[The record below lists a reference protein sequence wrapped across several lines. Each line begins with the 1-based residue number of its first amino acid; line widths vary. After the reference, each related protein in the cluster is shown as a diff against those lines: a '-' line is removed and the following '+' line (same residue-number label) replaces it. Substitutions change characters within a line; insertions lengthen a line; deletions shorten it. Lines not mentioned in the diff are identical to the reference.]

1 MMRWAPGSTFAGAW
15 KIPAA
20 GRAVKSPQVP
30 VGMKL
35 WWTAFSKLR
44 LLTQLKSPI
53 FSFPQISQTNA
64 IP

>member
-1 MMRWAPGSTFAGAW
+1 MPRKQKMLQRCGIRYLGFPL
-15 KIPAA
+15 
-20 GRAVKSPQVP
+20 RLP
-30 VGMKL
+30 VHYENEA
-35 WWTAFSKLR
+35 TAFSKLR

>member
-1 MMRWAPGSTFAGAW
+1 MLQRYGIRYLGFPL
-15 KIPAA
+15 
-20 GRAVKSPQVP
+20 RLP
-30 VGMKL
+30 VHYENEA
-35 WWTAFSKLR
+35 TAFSKLR